1 VTSNGRQPA
10 KPRYNSP
17 MRLPKTPVQR
27 LLRDYAIALAF
38 WLPASL
44 LVSWQMYILE
54 RRFVPLSYHDILL
67 VYAARYLSVA
77 LLTPPIF
84 YVVNRWPVTGGVLRR
99 AAAYGCGYLP
109 FTAAFAVIRWTV
121 LPPWLDE
128 SMSWGPRTLQTLL
141 ELMYDSFADLLLM
154 YLAVIVAAHAY
165 AYFVRGRRQE
175 IEQLQLRQS
184 LAQSELQMLRAQ
196 LHPHFLFNTLQ
207 GVSTL
212 IDTARATAQNML
224 LTLADLLR
232 KALKYGSTDLLPFR
246 EELAFVEAYLQLE
259 RMRLGRRLE
268 VRWQIAPDVAAALIP
283 QLLLQ
288 PLIENALVHGITTA
302 QDGGWIEIEARLQQM
317 QLLVTIR
324 NSVGGASQPGSG
336 VGIANTRARLKYL
349 YGTDASFEF
358 EVLGGNMALARLVVP
373 AFTRDLAH
381 AANA

>member
-1 VTSNGRQPA
+1 
-10 KPRYNSP
+10 
-17 MRLPKTPVQR
+17 MRLPKIPVRR

-67 VYAARYLSVA
+67 LYAARYLSVA

-84 YVVNRWPVTGGVLRR
+84 YVVNRWPVTGDVLRR

-109 FTAAFAVIRWTV
+109 FTAAFAVIRWSV
-121 LPPWLDE
+121 LPPWLDA
-128 SMSWGPRTLQTLL
+128 SMTWGPRTLQTLF
-141 ELMYDSFADLLLM
+141 ELMYDSFADLLLL

-165 AYFVRGRRQE
+165 AYFVRGQRQE
-175 IEQLQLRQS
+175 IEHLQLRQS

-212 IDTARATAQNML
+212 IDTDRATAQNML
-224 LTLADLLR
+224 LTLAGLLR

-259 RMRLGRRLE
+259 RMRLGPRLE
-268 VRWQIAPDVAAALIP
+268 VRWQIAAEAATALIP
-283 QLLLQ
+283 QML
-288 PLIENALVHGITTA
+288 
-302 QDGGWIEIEARLQQM
+302 
-317 QLLVTIR
+317 LLVTIR

-349 YGTDASFEF
+349 YGSDARFDF
-358 EVLGGNMALARLVVP
+358 EVLGGNVAVARLVVP